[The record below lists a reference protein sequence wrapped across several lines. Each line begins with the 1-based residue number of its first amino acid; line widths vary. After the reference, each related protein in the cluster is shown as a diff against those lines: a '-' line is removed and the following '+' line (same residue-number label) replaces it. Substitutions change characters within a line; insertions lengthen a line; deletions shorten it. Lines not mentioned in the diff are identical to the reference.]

1 MFKNYK
7 NNNSSDFKK
16 LFSSLLTHISHLGHL
31 TAFLQITIQ
40 PANSCQIQ
48 LSGTLNAVERL
59 QISDL
64 MPNHKQYANKNISYV
79 QWPVSQS
86 VTSLHIQSPSY
97 TMHACTEQNTS
108 LTVNSGSLVFLMVS
122 SMKVV
127 ITSLTWFRSLAQ
139 DS

>member
-1 MFKNYK
+1 MTY
-7 NNNSSDFKK
+7 
-16 LFSSLLTHISHLGHL
+16 
-31 TAFLQITIQ
+31 
-40 PANSCQIQ
+40 
-48 LSGTLNAVERL
+48 
-59 QISDL
+59 L
-64 MPNHKQYANKNISYV
+64 MPNHKQYANENTLYI

-86 VTSLHIQSPSY
+86 VTSLHILSLSH
-97 TMHACTEQNTS
+97 TIHAGTEQNTS